1 MDGRDLF
8 FRFLFGGSA
17 VVLSYVTAKLL
28 PWEVIGGIF
37 AAFPAVMVV
46 AVMMVGMK
54 KGSKEA
60 AKIAQG
66 SVYGMIGC
74 LLCAL
79 TVLFSLQFTRNWW
92 GSFIFGLISWFASSL
107 FLVYMRDYKKKK
119 KESSIKPDHG

>member
-28 PWEVIGGIF
+28 PWKVIGGIF

-54 KGSKEA
+54 YGSKEA
-60 AKIAQG
+60 AKTAQG

-74 LLCAL
+74 LICVL
-79 TVLFSLQFTRNWW
+79 TVLFSLQLTHNWW
-92 GSFIFGLISWFASSL
+92 VSFIFGLIAWFASSS
-107 FLVYMRDYKKKK
+107 FLVYMRDHKNISKS
-119 KESSIKPDHG
+119 EQ

>member
-1 MDGRDLF
+1 MDGRDLL

-28 PWEVIGGIF
+28 PWKVIGGIF

-60 AKIAQG
+60 AKTAQG

-74 LLCAL
+74 LICVL
-79 TVLFSLQFTRNWW
+79 TVLFSLQFTQNWW
-92 GSFIFGLISWFASSL
+92 GSFIFGLVTWFASSL
-107 FLVYMRDYKKKK
+107 FLVHIREHK
-119 KESSIKPDHG
+119 KEKRVPSVK

>member
-28 PWEVIGGIF
+28 PWKVIGGIF

-54 KGSKEA
+54 YGSKEA
-60 AKIAQG
+60 AKTAQG

-74 LLCAL
+74 LICVLM
-79 TVLFSLQFTRNWW
+79 VLFSLQLTHNWW
-92 GSFIFGLISWFASSL
+92 VSFIFGLIAWLASSS
-107 FLVYMRDYKKKK
+107 FLVYMRDHKNISKS
-119 KESSIKPDHG
+119 EQ

>member
-28 PWEVIGGIF
+28 PWKVIGGIF

-46 AVMMVGMK
+46 AVMMVGMT

-74 LLCAL
+74 FICVL
-79 TVLFSLQFTRNWW
+79 TVLFSLQLTRNWW

-107 FLVYMRDYKKKK
+107 FLVYMRDRKQEKRA
-119 KESSIKPDHG
+119 SSIRSEHV